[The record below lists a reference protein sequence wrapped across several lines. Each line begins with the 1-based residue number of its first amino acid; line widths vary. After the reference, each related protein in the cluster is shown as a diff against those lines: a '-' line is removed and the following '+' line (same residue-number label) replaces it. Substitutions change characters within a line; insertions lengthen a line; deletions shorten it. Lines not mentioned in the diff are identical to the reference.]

1 MEIKNTEPKKEVI
14 DSQGARNAPKQEHA
28 DTLNPR
34 WASLRKIG
42 LRTVQVV
49 LVVFGFLVIIRIP
62 VVLEREETAKV
73 VAKIHATKLTMDDV
87 MGKNLPPDPG
97 ADADKTI
104 AGVDAN
110 KNGIRDDVE
119 LAIFRD
125 HASSSRERSVFLQ
138 FALAQQTM
146 MTLPIVNPQTVTAVI
161 EDLDSRANVCLW
173 SLHAELRVPYDAHFN
188 DPHSGELGKKENEM
202 WNQYLQLTNA
212 DEKYIKNLQFDSEER
227 YSAYKSILNGN
238 LRSYESSNEGCDVD
252 SSMLPS

>member
-14 DSQGARNAPKQEHA
+14 DSQGARNAPKQEHT

-87 MGKNLPPDPG
+87 MGANLPPSPG
-97 ADADKTI
+97 VEAGMTI
-104 AGVDAN
+104 VGIDAN

-119 LAIFRD
+119 LAIFKEYATSSKTRAVLLQYALALQMEFTQPLVNTETVIAVAQEEGRAYSCVGQVLSRD
-125 HASSSRERSVFLQ
+125 DLSVFAREGRILREWVEQ
-138 FALAQQTM
+138 IQLNTTERKRAQQEFYDDHLKNYGALNQPPCDIDLS
-146 MTLPIVNPQTVTAVI
+146 TLP
-161 EDLDSRANVCLW
+161 D
-173 SLHAELRVPYDAHFN
+173 
-188 DPHSGELGKKENEM
+188 
-202 WNQYLQLTNA
+202 
-212 DEKYIKNLQFDSEER
+212 
-227 YSAYKSILNGN
+227 
-238 LRSYESSNEGCDVD
+238 
-252 SSMLPS
+252 

>member
-14 DSQGARNAPKQEHA
+14 DSQGARNAPKQEHT

-87 MGKNLPPDPG
+87 MGANLPPSPG
-97 ADADKTI
+97 VEAGMTI
-104 AGVDAN
+104 VGIDAN

-119 LAIFRD
+119 LAIFKEYATSSKTRAVLLQYALALQMEFTQPLANTETVIAVAQEEGRAYSCVGQVLSRD
-125 HASSSRERSVFLQ
+125 DLSVFAREGRILREWVEQ
-138 FALAQQTM
+138 IQLNTTERKRAQQEFYDDHLKNYGALNQPPCDIDLS
-146 MTLPIVNPQTVTAVI
+146 TLP
-161 EDLDSRANVCLW
+161 D
-173 SLHAELRVPYDAHFN
+173 
-188 DPHSGELGKKENEM
+188 
-202 WNQYLQLTNA
+202 
-212 DEKYIKNLQFDSEER
+212 
-227 YSAYKSILNGN
+227 
-238 LRSYESSNEGCDVD
+238 
-252 SSMLPS
+252 